1 MDIYHEYIK
10 TMGRSSFLL
19 QLPDCQATQ
28 ALGRSLGDQLPPGAI
43 LLLGG
48 GLGSGKTTLVQGLA
62 QGLGITDP
70 VCSPT
75 FTLINE
81 YLEGRIPLY
90 HMDLYR
96 LDPEQVLALE
106 VERYWDAG
114 ETDPG
119 IVAIE
124 WPDLL
129 TSPPPPALTLT
140 LSDRPGGG
148 RQVTLGA
155 MDPANLNQWEEL
167 LGHGLLVDEV

>member
-1 MDIYHEYIK
+1 
-10 TMGRSSFLL
+10 MGRSSFLL

-28 ALGRSLGDQLPPGAI
+28 ALGRLLGSRLAPGTI

-81 YLEGRIPLY
+81 YLEGRTPLY

-96 LDPEQVLALE
+96 LNPEE
-106 VERYWDAG
+106 VVGLDLERYWNPV
-114 ETDPG
+114 ETEPG
-119 IVAIE
+119 IIAIE
-124 WPDLL
+124 WPDRL
-129 TSPPPPALTLT
+129 TSPPPQALTLT
-140 LSDRPGGG
+140 LCDHLGGG

>member
-1 MDIYHEYIK
+1 
-10 TMGRSSFLL
+10 
-19 QLPDCQATQ
+19 
-28 ALGRSLGDQLPPGAI
+28 
-43 LLLGG
+43 
-48 GLGSGKTTLVQGLA
+48 
-62 QGLGITDP
+62 
-70 VCSPT
+70 
-75 FTLINE
+75 
-81 YLEGRIPLY
+81 
-90 HMDLYR
+90 MDLYR

-155 MDPANLNQWEEL
+155 IDPANLNQWEEL